1 VLDYLSTINAD
12 DMSPRQAQDALYRLK
27 KMLGGE

>member
-1 VLDYLSTINAD
+1 LDYLSNIKAD
-12 DMSPRQAQDALYRLK
+12 DLSPRQAQDELYRLK